1 MGKSGCRDTRL
12 SRQLEKG
19 DENDSWISRSLGSYH
34 TCAASQVT
42 QSGKQSRVSKS

>member
-19 DENDSWISRSLGSYH
+19 DENDSWISRSSESYH
-34 TCAASQVT
+34 TCV
-42 QSGKQSRVSKS
+42 